1 MKIRDAILKS
11 LEELNRVA
19 DSREIYQ
26 HIVEKGYI
34 DFGSSK
40 TPETTVS
47 SELGWFNRNGDTR
60 VQRIK
65 RGRWYSYYLTKQEEN
80 IDLELEESIA
90 QESNEVDNTEV
101 EVTLKPGRRGKKTT
115 NSTYQER
122 DLHKLFSS
130 YLRHTKVLS
139 KTIFHEQSTKGKEH
153 QLIWTHP
160 DMIGIRFL
168 NLQSAV
174 SQNFIKTVNRV
185 DTFRL
190 SSYELKREINSDTD
204 LKKAYFQAVSNSSWA
219 NYGYLVALEI
229 NNGLYEEMERL
240 NQSFGIGIIELN
252 ANPFQS
258 RVLFSAKYKDLDFKT
273 IDKLCKANNEFRDF
287 IEHVEKFLT
296 ASDQYYVNMA
306 EKQLSEFCDDFL
318 VDDDDI
324 EAYCLQ
330 KLIPIETIVELE
342 ETMS

>member
-26 HIVEKGYI
+26 HIVENGYI

-40 TPETTVS
+40 TPENTVS

-65 RGRWYSYYLTKQEEN
+65 RGRWYSYYLTKQEED
-80 IDLELEESIA
+80 IDLELEESSP
-90 QESNEVDNTEV
+90 QESNDIDVVEV
-101 EVTLKPGRRGKKTT
+101 EVSVKPGRRAKKTNNT
-115 NSTYQER
+115 TYQER
-122 DLHKLFSS
+122 DLHKLLST

-168 NLQSAV
+168 NLQSPI

-190 SSYELKREINSDTD
+190 SSYELKKEINNDAD

-229 NNGLYEEMERL
+229 KSGLFEEMERL
-240 NQSFGIGIIELN
+240 NQSFGIGIIEIK

-273 IDKLCKANNEFRDF
+273 IDKLCKANKEFGDF

-296 ASDQYYVNMA
+296 ASDRYYVNMA
-306 EKQLSEFCDDFL
+306 EKQLAEFCDDFL
-318 VDDDDI
+318 VDDDEI

-330 KLIPIETIVELE
+330 KLIPLDSLAESE
-342 ETMS
+342 ESFS